1 MWHFLVTITCTGAQY
16 PASWA
21 SRSKVGTCIK
31 GLIWPPL
38 ELKTENCLSQ
48 NYFDWFSRRMTEV
61 LNFGIYLN
69 FTLAMVTKM
78 ADKIGI
84 K

>member
-1 MWHFLVTITCTGAQY
+1 M
-16 PASWA
+16 
-21 SRSKVGTCIK
+21 GTCIK

-38 ELKTENCLSQ
+38 EPKTENCFSQ
-48 NYFDWFSRRMTEV
+48 ISFDWFIRRMTEV
-61 LNFGIYLN
+61 LNFRIYLN
-69 FTLAMVTKM
+69 FTVAMVTKM

>member
-1 MWHFLVTITCTGAQY
+1 MPMIFRLRYTRAIYIVNMQ
-16 PASWA
+16 
-21 SRSKVGTCIK
+21 RGTCIK

-38 ELKTENCLSQ
+38 EPKTENFFSQ
-48 NYFDWFSRRMTEV
+48 ISFDWFIRRMTEV
-61 LNFGIYLN
+61 LNFEIYLN
-69 FTLAMVTKM
+69 HTVAMLTKF